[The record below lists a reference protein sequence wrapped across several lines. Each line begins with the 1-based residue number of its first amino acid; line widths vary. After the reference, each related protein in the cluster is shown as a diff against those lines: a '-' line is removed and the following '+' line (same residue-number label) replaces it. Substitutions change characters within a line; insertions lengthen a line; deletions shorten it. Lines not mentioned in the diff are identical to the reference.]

1 MTSLPFRNARR
12 FQLEFVKDIFD
23 ILFLE
28 EIWLIEMIYRWKRYG
43 LLEKNFEIC
52 WFLEGWTKSQRRL

>member
-1 MTSLPFRNARR
+1 MHYAGMTSLPFRNARR

-28 EIWLIEMIYRWKRYG
+28 EI
-43 LLEKNFEIC
+43 
-52 WFLEGWTKSQRRL
+52 